1 MLAILIKSVIV
12 GGLAGFAFSVGAA
25 RMFHAPTVQAMGA
38 FRTLGEMNACKG
50 DPIGHL
56 GFGASFVAPVAVA
69 VVSSGGVG
77 QDIWHRIVPNF
88 AAGLLLLRNKDPEK
102 TFQNP
107 YAMGAVGAV
116 VGAAMMV
123 FFMSLAS
130 IIPANMA
137 KIATAIM
144 IPAGQTMMDY
154 IMPLIFMLAA
164 IDAGTQT
171 GVAAIVYGGVAQMVM
186 GNAVPGCVMGILV
199 GKAVEIDGWKKSTYA
214 MVTLVTA
221 IFGLIAYFRG
231 FFTTLAKLLGI

>member
-1 MLAILIKSVIV
+1 MFAILLKSVTI

-50 DPIGHL
+50 DSVAHL
-56 GFGASFVAPVAVA
+56 SFGASFVAPVAVA

-107 YAMGAVGAV
+107 YAMGSVGAV
-116 VGAAMMV
+116 VGALMMV
-123 FFMSLAS
+123 FFMSVAS
-130 IIPANMA
+130 VIPTNMA
-137 KIATAIM
+137 TIAQKIM
-144 IPAGQTMMDY
+144 VPAGQTMMDY
-154 IMPLIFMLAA
+154 IMPLIFLLAA
-164 IDAGTQT
+164 IDAGVHT
-171 GVAAIVYGGVAQMVM
+171 GVAAIIYGGVAQMVM
-186 GNAVPGCVMGILV
+186 GNAVPGCVMGILI

-214 MVTLVTA
+214 MVGLVTT
-221 IFGLIAYFRG
+221 IFLIIAYFRG
-231 FFTTLAKLLGI
+231 FFTTIAKLFGI